1 MTNQDTI
8 IALATPNGLGAISVL
23 RISGKE
29 SISVTEKVFKAKNNK
44 LLSKQNSHTVHL
56 GHLIKKGHQLDE
68 VLVTLFKGPHSY
80 TGENTIEISCHGS
93 TYIQKEII
101 NLFID
106 NGIRVA
112 NPGEFTLRA
121 FLNGKMDLN
130 QAEAVADLIA
140 SENEGSHKLA
150 MQQMKSG
157 FSDDLKKLRAELLH
171 FSSMIELELDFSQE
185 DVEFVERDEFKKL
198 INKIKLELN
207 TLINSFQSGNVLKN
221 GISVAI
227 AGKPNAGKSSLLNT
241 LLNDEKAI
249 VSDIPGTTR
258 DSIEDSLII
267 QGINFRFTDTAGLR
281 ETTDFI
287 ESKGIEKTI
296 NKIKNAKILLYL
308 FDANDTNVN
317 EIKSSINNF
326 KRDDLSI
333 ILVRNKIDLINQ
345 NAKLLDDIKSIS
357 KSQLLE
363 IEATDA
369 KSVES
374 LKIRLINEV
383 ELLNPYT
390 DIVISNSRHYEALI
404 KALRAIEEVNEGLV
418 DNISGDLLSVDIRRS
433 IDHLSEI
440 TGEITNDDVLG
451 NIFANFCIG
460 K

>member
-44 LLSKQNSHTVHL
+44 LLSKQDSHTVHL

-93 TYIQKEII
+93 IYIQKEII

-198 INKIKLELN
+198 TNKIKLELN

-345 NAKLLDDIKSIS
+345 NSKLLDNIKSIS

-363 IEATDA
+363 IEATDV

-418 DNISGDLLSVDIRRS
+418 DNVSGDLLSVDIRRS

>member
-93 TYIQKEII
+93 IYIQKEII

-198 INKIKLELN
+198 TNKIKLELN

-345 NAKLLDDIKSIS
+345 NSKLLDDIKSIS

-418 DNISGDLLSVDIRRS
+418 DNVSGDLLSVDIRRS